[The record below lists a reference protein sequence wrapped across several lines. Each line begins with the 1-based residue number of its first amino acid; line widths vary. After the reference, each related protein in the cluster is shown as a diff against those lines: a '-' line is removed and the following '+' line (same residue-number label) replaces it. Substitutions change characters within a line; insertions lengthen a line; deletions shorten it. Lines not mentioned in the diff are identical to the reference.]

1 MVPQQMK
8 LEVTANNIAN
18 ANTTG
23 FKREGVFERSLLEA
37 RQNLLNVQGSVEE
50 EDLPMGQY
58 YDFAQGAFQKTDSP
72 FDVAIDGKGF
82 FMVQDD
88 NGDQYV
94 TRSGHFTL
102 SSDGY
107 LVTPEGKYVL
117 GSEGQ
122 LLIRDQAE
130 LNAGATDDPRP
141 VELRIRESGE
151 VFVNEREVGRLLLVD
166 VENPQNLEKVTAT
179 QFKVREDDN
188 YTTLDEANIRVKQ
201 GHLENSNVNI
211 ITEMVN
217 MIQLQRSF
225 ELGQKV
231 ITTNDSSIE
240 RSLDVGR
247 FT

>member
-1 MVPQQMK
+1 MK

-23 FKREGVFERSLLEA
+23 FKREGVFERSLIEA
-37 RQNLLNVQGSVEE
+37 RQNLANVQGSVEE

-82 FMVQDD
+82 FLVQDD
-88 NGDQYV
+88 NGDQYL

-107 LVTPEGKYVL
+107 LITPDGKRVL
-117 GSEGQ
+117 GSEGEI
-122 LLIRDQAE
+122 LIRDQAE
-130 LNAGATDDPRP
+130 LGAGVTDDSRP
-141 VELRIRESGE
+141 VELRVRENGE
-151 VFVNEREVGRLLLVD
+151 IFVNEREAGRFLLVD
-166 VENPQNLEKVTAT
+166 VEIPQNLEKVTAT
-179 QFKVREDDN
+179 QFKTKEDDDF
-188 YTTLDEANIRVKQ
+188 TAIDAEAIHVKQ
-201 GHLENSNVNI
+201 GHLENSNVSI

-231 ITTNDSSIE
+231 ITTNDGSLERSIE
-240 RSLDVGR
+240 VGR